1 MIPWQ
6 LADCRTREISNDN
19 DGYCVLWDRDAD
31 VAYYRGAMGILLVYD
46 VCDERSF
53 NSTSLSLYLSQL
65 SNPPFDPSHVLQ
77 TSPPS
82 TPYNI
87 HFQTILP
94 FNQFCCV
101 RALI

>member
-53 NSTSLSLYLSQL
+53 NSTSLSLYLSQS
-65 SNPPFDPSHVLQ
+65 SNPLSIPL
-77 TSPPS
+77 TSCK
-82 TPYNI
+82 
-87 HFQTILP
+87 HLRQ
-94 FNQFCCV
+94 
-101 RALI
+101 ALLTTFASKQSFLSINSVVCGH